1 MTIPREFE
9 TMKNRLSRV
18 QWSASALAVGF
29 SFACSSSQTPPAEAP
44 EQPAPEAA
52 TVAVAAP
59 APAEDKAVPG
69 PIVIKDVGLATP
81 ESIQYEP
88 ISDTYLVSNINGGPL
103 DKDDNGFISKLSPEG
118 KVLELKWI
126 DGASAE
132 VELNAPKG
140 FGVSGGKL
148 FVADIDVIR
157 TFDLATGK
165 PGAPI
170 KVPGASFLNDVSVSP
185 DGTVFVSDTG
195 LKAGKEGL
203 EPSKKDAIYK
213 VGSDGKVSTL
223 IKGESLG
230 LPNGLSA
237 DADGVWV
244 ATWQGKLY
252 RVSNDGKQEAAVN
265 VPGDQLDGLLRTAD
279 GQTIISSWGKS
290 TVYLGAA
297 DGSFSPLVADLK
309 APADL
314 GYDSQRNQIL
324 VPLFTEN
331 AIQIHKVP
339 QLTAAAK
346 PATAP
351 ANATAGAK

>member
-1 MTIPREFE
+1 
-9 TMKNRLSRV
+9 MKNRMSSV
-18 QWSASALAVGF
+18 QWSASALAVGLC
-29 SFACSSSQTPPAEAP
+29 FACGGSQPEAEAP
-44 EQPAPEAA
+44 AQPAVEPAPAAEA
-52 TVAVAAP
+52 AAP
-59 APAEDKAVPG
+59 AVEEKAAPG
-69 PIVIKDVGLATP
+69 PIVVKDVGLATP

-88 ISDTYLVSNINGGPL
+88 TSDVYLVSNINGDPL
-103 DKDDNGFISKLSPEG
+103 AKDDNGFISKLSPEG

-126 DGASAE
+126 DGASAD

-140 FGVSGGKL
+140 FGVSNGKL

-165 PGAPI
+165 PEKQI
-170 KVPGASFLNDVSVSP
+170 KVSGASFLNDVSVAP
-185 DGTVFVSDTG
+185 DGTVFISDTG

-203 EPSKKDAIYK
+203 EPAKKDAIYK
-213 VGSDGKVSTL
+213 VSTDGKLSTL

-237 DADGVWV
+237 DANGVWV

-252 RVSNDGKQEAAVN
+252 RVSNDGKQETAVT
-265 VPGDQLDGLLRTAD
+265 VPGEQLDGLLRTAD
-279 GQTIISSWGKS
+279 GQVVISSWEKS
-290 TVYLGAA
+290 SVFIGSA
-297 DGSFSPLVADLK
+297 DGQFSPLVADLK

-314 GYDSQRNQIL
+314 GYDAKRNQIL

-339 QLTAAAK
+339 QLTVAATPAAA
-346 PATAP
+346 AP